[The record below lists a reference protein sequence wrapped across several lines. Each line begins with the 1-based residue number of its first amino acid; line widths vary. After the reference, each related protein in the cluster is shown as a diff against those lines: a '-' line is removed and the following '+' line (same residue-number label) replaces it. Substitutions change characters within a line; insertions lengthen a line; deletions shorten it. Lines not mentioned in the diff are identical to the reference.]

1 MVLHGQLR
9 ICFLTSVFLL
19 EVLWRVVVAWW
30 CLWRQL
36 RVLWLA
42 FISPGIVRWLLQSF
56 RQLSI
61 LSIANFVVNL
71 SFILSIVSTSIIYF
85 ELALDICILP
95 SLFLWFRRQAQSWC
109 LYTLKTTCFFN
120 SSFLHANIFWSYSS
134 VLTLCKLSH
143 TSFSTNWLSK
153 LFKASRGFNFFTA
166 QCWIVTTLLI
176 WSIIVSSVV
185 QVGQRPIVSS
195 RKLRHVHLFDISGV
209 ISLLFSALLFLFEV

>member
-1 MVLHGQLR
+1 MVLHRQLR

-42 FISPGIVRWLLQSF
+42 FISPRIVRWLLQSF

-71 SFILSIVSTSIIYF
+71 SFILIIVSTSIIYF

-109 LYTLKTTCFFN
+109 LHTLKTTCFFN
-120 SSFLHANIFWSYSS
+120 SSFLHANIFWSYS
-134 VLTLCKLSH
+134 TIF
-143 TSFSTNWLSK
+143 TLSK
-153 LFKASRGFNFFTA
+153 LFKASRGFYFFTA
-166 QCWIVTTLLI
+166 QCWIVTTLLV

-185 QVGQRPIVSS
+185 QVGQRPIISS

>member
-19 EVLWRVVVAWW
+19 EVLWMKVVAWW

-42 FISPGIVRWLLQSF
+42 FISPGIVRWLQSF
-56 RQLSI
+56 RQLSV
-61 LSIANFVVNL
+61 LSIAYVVVNL

-95 SLFLWFRRQAQSWC
+95 SLFLWFRRQSQSWC
-109 LYTLKTTCFFN
+109 LHTLKTTCFFN

-134 VLTLCKLSH
+134 ILT
-143 TSFSTNWLSK
+143 LSK
-153 LFKASRGFNFFTA
+153 LFKASRGFYFFTA
-166 QCWIVTTLLI
+166 QCRIVTTLLV
-176 WSIIVSSVV
+176 WSIVVSSVV
-185 QVGQRPIVSS
+185 QVRQRPIISS

-209 ISLLFSALLFLFEV
+209 ISLLFSALLLLFEV